1 MSKKVY
7 LIRAA
12 QFYKIGISHNITKR
26 LGAVQTGCPI
36 KCEYVGYFP
45 SSSPEQL
52 EKDLHLAFQDF
63 KTWGEWFDL
72 GDDNIRK
79 LITDWNLKH
88 VINPYAETTQETER
102 TAQSSALKDARE
114 ITALVNEISRLYTEI
129 YPVSYLNDQGKAGIR
144 GFIVKYGFDVVAEC
158 IKHASASMDHTT
170 IFSKLPYVLRNYSK
184 YGRHVDSKTWQLYS
198 KVKQAFDRDSANDL
212 LKVVMVNDIDLSDDK
227 FKLLSDYADTL
238 ISRDTP
244 PNSWVFAYMNAEN
257 IASAASKS
265 IQKRRADI
273 GRLGGRMLSIQKE
286 GRL

>member
-88 VINPYAETTQETER
+88 VVNPYAETTQETER
-102 TAQSSALKDARE
+102 TSQSVALKDARS
-114 ITALVNEISRLYTEI
+114 ITSQVNEAVRVFEQCFPGQTPTDHGRQDLRKLIS
-129 YPVSYLNDQGKAGIR
+129 
-144 GFIVKYGFDVVAEC
+144 KYGFNAIAES
-158 IKHASASMDHTT
+158 IKHLSEKVERSKFWD
-170 IFSKLPYVLRNYSK
+170 KLPYACKTYAK
-184 YGRHVDSKTWQLYS
+184 YNRHVSDKLWSLYF
-198 KVKQAFDRDSANDL
+198 KICDVLDRSEASVMLTFGMDNNLDENERFFAVVDYYLEFSGDHETEVSML
-212 LKVVMVNDIDLSDDK
+212 DYLKAVMPV
-227 FKLLSDYADTL
+227 
-238 ISRDTP
+238 
-244 PNSWVFAYMNAEN
+244 
-257 IASAASKS
+257 
-265 IQKRRADI
+265 IQNTYQD
-273 GRLGGRMLSIQKE
+273 GQE
-286 GRL
+286 VH

>member
-88 VINPYAETTQETER
+88 VVNPYAETTQETER
-102 TAQSSALKDARE
+102 TTASRALQEARDTSAQ
-114 ITALVNEISRLYTEI
+114 VNAIDRLYSEHFPGRSI
-129 YPVSYLNDQGKAGIR
+129 NDIMRSKVRKLIIR
-144 GFIVKYGFDVVAEC
+144 YGFDVVSTVLN
-158 IKHASASMDHTT
+158 HLASYRDKNEALSFLPNGCKQ
-170 IFSKLPYVLRNYSK
+170 FSQ
-184 YGRHVDSKTWQLYS
+184 YGRHIPVRVWKWYMKIKQFISQEDATWFVDYTMTNNLEDDEEYMRCVELEIADRYDGMYEDNDLTFQDMVTFFYDEREWSLKH
-198 KVKQAFDRDSANDL
+198 KQA
-212 LKVVMVNDIDLSDDK
+212 V
-227 FKLLSDYADTL
+227 
-238 ISRDTP
+238 
-244 PNSWVFAYMNAEN
+244 
-257 IASAASKS
+257 
-265 IQKRRADI
+265 
-273 GRLGGRMLSIQKE
+273 
-286 GRL
+286 